1 MKSFS
6 LFFVLTIFGV
16 LCSARALATGQV
28 IGNIEGFYSDTNGNP
43 VLSGWTCQVGNPN
56 PIPVDVYLNQPYSPQ
71 SSVSGQFVNR
81 YAANIPSEPAVAS
94 ACGTSG
100 ANYRFAISLPVD
112 QFLAGDLVY
121 AYGIN
126 SSGGTQLSPSS
137 VFKISANTL
146 AANNPGAVA
155 IGTQFAIYDTI
166 YDSLSG
172 CSPLIDTPLYP
183 VTFPSAD
190 NNGVV
195 LKFSTLSDD
204 GKNLSYLV
212 SGQINASGIETHAFK
227 VNCTPV
233 LIGPQDPV
241 SSDFDG
247 SQWLYGF
254 FKDTNGNVFSLI
266 HNEYYGGYFPNANFQ
281 IPSSVGCS
289 LGQIYGTMINPYDCT
304 YTSLGMAEMPV
315 GSSSFRL
322 LGSAPPQQVVA
333 RPSFS
338 YTPNTGSPTGYFT
351 NTNILLNS
359 DGYYYALA
367 VDNLSSGGD
376 RRCPIRTNNIS
387 DPSSWRGWDGSGFTV
402 DMSGGADC
410 VDENRLEGIFPF
422 YLGYSTYFKKFIMVG
437 AISSASLTDAPT
449 VMAYSLSSDFVNW
462 SQPVSFTVPVFNS
475 SSSQGWTGN
484 NYPSLVDVSAI
495 QSSQAQNWSTG
506 AIVGQE
512 PWLVFKQQY
521 VCGPSPDPN
530 CPAPGTPPRT
540 RFTAVAVSF
549 SQ

>member
-1 MKSFS
+1 MKSVS
-6 LFFVLTIFGV
+6 LVFALAIFGIF
-16 LCSARALATGQV
+16 CSGRASATGQV
-28 IGNIEGFYSDTNGNP
+28 IGNIDGFQSDSNGNP
-43 VLSGWTCQVGNPN
+43 LLTGWTCQVGNPN
-56 PIPVDVYLNQPYSPQ
+56 PIPVDIYLNQPYSSQ

-81 YAANIPSEPAVAS
+81 YTADGPSEPAIAS
-94 ACGTSG
+94 ACGTNG
-100 ANYRFAISLPVD
+100 ANYRFSILLPAG

-121 AYGIN
+121 GYGIN
-126 SSGGTQLSPSS
+126 SSGGTQLSPSG
-137 VFKISANTL
+137 VFKIPSNTL
-146 AANNPGAVA
+146 ATNGGGTVA
-155 IGTQFAIYDTI
+155 ISSQFAIYDTI

-195 LKFSTLSDD
+195 LEFSTLSDD

-212 SGQINASGIETHAFK
+212 SGQINASGTETHAFK
-227 VNCTPV
+227 VNCASALTS
-233 LIGPQDPV
+233 PQDPV
-241 SSDFDG
+241 STDFNG
-247 SQWLYGF
+247 NQWLFGF
-254 FKDTNGNVFSLI
+254 FKDANGNVFSLI

-281 IPSSVGCS
+281 IPSSTGCS
-289 LGQIYGTMINPYDCT
+289 LGQPYGTMINPYDCT
-304 YTSLGMAEMPV
+304 YTALDMAEMPM
-315 GSSSFRL
+315 GSSSFQL
-322 LGSAPPQQVVA
+322 LGSTPPQQIIA
-333 RPSFS
+333 RPSSS
-338 YTPNTGSPTGYFT
+338 YTPNTAGPTGYFT

-376 RRCPIRTNNIS
+376 RRCPIRTNNLS
-387 DPSSWRGWDGSGFTV
+387 VPSSWRGWDGSGYSV
-402 DMSGGADC
+402 DVSNGADC
-410 VDENRLEGIFPF
+410 VDDNRLAGIFPT

-437 AISSASLTDAPT
+437 AIASANLANAPNM
-449 VMAYSLSSDFVNW
+449 MAYSLSSDFVNW
-462 SQPVSFTVPVFNS
+462 SQPVSFNVPVFNS

-484 NYPSLVDVSAI
+484 NYPALLDVAAI
-495 QSSQAQNWSTG
+495 QNSQTPNWSTG
-506 AIVGQE
+506 AAVGQG